1 MKNIDLEPLLDWID
15 PSCSHDDWIR
25 VGMAL
30 KTEGYDF
37 EVFKSWSEKSAEKY
51 DPMSCYS
58 AWKSFNKTGVTGATI
73 VHMAKQNGWIPESN
87 NIMESNG
94 KYYSSSMKLDS
105 TGYSGTI
112 TFEEVNPGLII
123 KDEGWLR
130 TEDFFE
136 PTEAEWNAAE
146 DLKRYL
152 QTVFDPDDIVAYN
165 VNSRRNS
172 RGKMAPYS
180 KGSYTRSAQQIINDL
195 DKYGN
200 VEMAVGSYD
209 QEGGAWIRI
218 NPFDGNGIDNSNVLS
233 YKYTLVESDDMDISK
248 QIALIK
254 ALKLPVAALVYSGG
268 KSIHAVTHID
278 ARNKKEYSERVN
290 FLYETCSKNGL
301 KVDSQNKNENR
312 LSRMP
317 GVRRGQHKQFLID
330 TDIGYQDYQS
340 WADWVLEETDDLP
353 DTIDFDTV
361 WDNVPPKKEELITDM
376 LRQSHIMIISGQS
389 KVGKSYLMIELAAA
403 IATGDFWCGKK
414 CARGKVL
421 YVNGEVDED
430 SCLNNILDV
439 CKAKGYTKEQIAG
452 NLKVW
457 NLRGHISEIG
467 NLKKSLFRRFKKDE
481 LKAVILD
488 PTYKI
493 FNGDESN
500 PHDVSQF
507 TLHLDDIANTL
518 DTSVIYVHHYT
529 KGSQIGKES
538 IDRASGSGVFARH
551 ADCIV
556 TVTKLES
563 TEETKYHIPVR
574 IEASPREFP
583 KMDPVN
589 MWFDHPI
596 HILDDLHKLDFA
608 QEKGAVS
615 GEKAMKIQR
624 FADRLQKTFD
634 DMSKEGVCP
643 RSMVIKALKMKPA
656 TFKYNYEQA
665 VERGFTSLGY
675 VPRDPHVIGS
685 FAVIYD
691 SEKFDPEADRL
702 PEFPTVNKVKN
713 DIVDDE

>member
-1 MKNIDLEPLLDWID
+1 MKKIDLIPLLEWID
-15 PSCSHDDWIR
+15 PSCTHDEWVK

-37 EVFKSWSEKSAEKY
+37 DVFKSWSERSAEKY
-51 DPMSCYS
+51 DPMACIA
-58 AWKSFNKTGVTGATI
+58 AWRSFNKTGITGATI
-73 VHMAKQNGWIPESN
+73 VHMAKEAGWMPENSGLT
-87 NIMESNG
+87 ESGG
-94 KYYSSSMKLDS
+94 KYYSSKMELDA
-105 TGYSGTI
+105 TGYGGTI
-112 TFEEVNPGLII
+112 TFEEVGAGLIV

-136 PTEAEWNAAE
+136 PTDAEWSPVA

-152 QTVFDPDDIVAYN
+152 ETVFDPDDIVAYT
-165 VNSRRNS
+165 VNSRRNAK
-172 RGKMAPYS
+172 GKMAPYS
-180 KGSYTRSAQQIINDL
+180 KGSYSRTAQQLINDL
-195 DKYGN
+195 NQYGS
-200 VEMAVGSYD
+200 VEMAMGTYD

-218 NPFDGNGIDNSNVLS
+218 NPFDGHGVDNSNVLS
-233 YKYTLVESDDMDISK
+233 YRYTLVESDDMDISK

-268 KSIHAVTHID
+268 KSIHAVTHVD
-278 ARNKKEYSERVN
+278 AHNKKEYSERVN
-290 FLYETCSKNGL
+290 FIYETCAKNGL
-301 KVDSQNKNENR
+301 KIDAQNKNENR

-317 GVRRGQHKQFLID
+317 GVRRGAHKQFLID

-340 WADWVLEETDDLP
+340 WADWVLEETDDMP
-353 DTIDFDTV
+353 DTISFDDV
-361 WDNVPPKKEELITDM
+361 WDNIPEKKPELIQDM

-389 KVGKSYLMIELAAA
+389 KVGKSYLMIELASA

-414 CARGKVL
+414 CAEGKVL

-430 SCLNNILDV
+430 SCLNNVYDV
-439 CKAKGYTKEQIAG
+439 CKAKEYTKEQIG
-452 NLKVW
+452 KNLQIW
-457 NLRGHISEIG
+457 NLRGHISELG
-467 NLKKSLFRRFKKDE
+467 SLKKSLFRRYKKDE

-493 FNGDESN
+493 FSGDESN
-500 PHDVSQF
+500 PKDVSQF

-556 TVTKLES
+556 TITKLES

-589 MWFDHPI
+589 MWFNHPI

-608 QEKGAVS
+608 AEKGTPQS
-615 GEKAMKIQR
+615 EKNIKVLK
-624 FADRLQKTFD
+624 FAERLKEAFEKTNIR
-634 DMSKEGVCP
+634 GVCD
-643 RSMVIKALKMKPA
+643 RASLVRELKMKPS
-656 TFKYNYEQA
+656 TFKYNFSQA
-665 VERGFTSLGY
+665 SERGYITYDYQG
-675 VPRDPHVIGS
+675 RDKAVIGS
-685 FAVIYD
+685 KSIIFD
-691 SEKFDPEADRL
+691 PEKFDPEEDEM
-702 PEFPTVNKVKN
+702 PVFPSVNKRKD
-713 DIVDDE
+713 DIADED